1 MEECLVLKLLQ
12 GNFLAVQ
19 WLGLTLSLAR
29 PWSVPGE
36 GTKIPQAVQYSQSG
50 CVHVCVWVCV
60 YLYIN
65 KINIGN
71 CKQSMKTYVPNI
83 NVDYEML
90 LWSENLFELFY
101 KLRSIDET
109 VH

>member
-1 MEECLVLKLLQ
+1 
-12 GNFLAVQ
+12 
-19 WLGLTLSLAR
+19 
-29 PWSVPGE
+29 
-36 GTKIPQAVQYSQSG
+36 
-50 CVHVCVWVCV
+50 
-60 YLYIN
+60 
-65 KINIGN
+65 
-71 CKQSMKTYVPNI
+71 MKTYVPNI